1 MNITKTARGIQESGL
16 PDREQLEEINRLT
29 RRPLTAEEVYVFALR
44 LCDNQVDRDNER
56 FSPKTLEE
64 LAPMFVGKSGIFDH
78 NWSARGQSA
87 RIFRTQ
93 LVQEPETL
101 TRAGDPC
108 CWLKGWA
115 YMVRTRENEGLIA
128 EIEGGIKKEV
138 SVGCAVKQA
147 VCSICGAS
155 REENCGHKPGEEY
168 DGRLCFI
175 SLEGAADAYE
185 FSFVAVPAQ
194 PAAGV
199 VKGARK
205 PKAATLK
212 ELLKDYPTFAQE
224 VEQLEQE
231 AQLGRRHLKEL
242 REDVVRLGALAD
254 PESEVSLLKSMA
266 EKLDEPQLLALRRTY
281 EARAGKRY
289 PLAVQLPHGA
299 KEALRREEDGAF
311 LI

>member
-29 RRPLTAEEVYVFALR
+29 RRPLGAEEVYVFALR

-56 FSPKTLEE
+56 FSQKTLEE

-147 VCSICGAS
+147 VCSICGAP
-155 REENCGHKPGEEY
+155 REKNCGHKPGEEY

-212 ELLKDYPTFAQE
+212 EPLKDYPAFARE

-281 EARAGKRY
+281 QARAEKRY
-289 PLAVQLPHGA
+289 PLAVQLPYGE
-299 KEALRREEDGAF
+299 KKALRREEDGAF

>member
-93 LVQEPETL
+93 LVQEPEVL

-138 SVGCAVKQA
+138 SVGCAVERS
-147 VCSICGAS
+147 VCS
-155 REENCGHKPGEEY
+155 
-168 DGRLCFI
+168 I
-175 SLEGAADAYE
+175 SLEGGADAYE

-212 ELLKDYPTFAQE
+212 ELLKDYPAFAQE

-231 AQLGRRHLKEL
+231 ALLGRRHLKEL
-242 REDVVRLGALAD
+242 RADVVRLGALAD